1 MQLAIVLSW
10 TWRGSKSLKA
20 AQRGAR
26 VDDPSTTLGFG
37 PFSKHGALSLP
48 PTTFG
53 PQNRAPYNQVSVPI
67 CTKALPRELP
77 GLGPLS
83 TGTTLPRKGGGAPG
97 APMPA
102 PRPTRPGTAP
112 GRPPPPV
119 GISDVTRQA
128 STLQQRR
135 RHGPRRAARAHWW
148 VAGCP
153 PAHPRGPGAR
163 PSGALVPVARAGPAP
178 WHPNAGRAVKA
189 PERRRAAR
197 AACRRLAHW
206 ACKARVVLLHLARA
220 APRRAAPRRAAPR
233 LPECALEVVGGLRRS
248 AAPHGARPRNRCGAR
263 RPAGCAPRRCG
274 VGPHR
279 RAPGAAFGVLYI
291 AMGLGG
297 RGPEQGRVWEL
308 QGRGGRR
315 GPGTARRRS
324 TRGLAQLGNQ

>member
-26 VDDPSTTLGFG
+26 VGDPSTTLGFG

-220 APRRAAPRRAAPR
+220 ALRRAAPRRAAPR
-233 LPECALEVVGGLRRS
+233 RVYPNAHLRWWEACAAQRPRMGRDPGTDAGPGGRL
-248 AAPHGARPRNRCGAR
+248 AAP
-263 RPAGCAPRRCG
+263 
-274 VGPHR
+274 
-279 RAPGAAFGVLYI
+279 
-291 AMGLGG
+291 
-297 RGPEQGRVWEL
+297 
-308 QGRGGRR
+308 RGGAVW
-315 GPGTARRRS
+315 GPTAGHRALL
-324 TRGLAQLGNQ
+324 LACFTLRWV